1 MYKNRRLFEPLSA
14 ALAQF
19 PAVLITGPRQSGKT
33 TFLRTELGEA
43 YHYVSFDAPVEREFA
58 LQDPNGF
65 LDRFTGRPVI
75 LDEIQYLPELLPY
88 LKIRIDRQRSEYGRW
103 VLTGSQQ
110 FSLMQNVSESLAGRI
125 ALLELLPFSLTELQ
139 PDRTDLPHF
148 IWNGGYP
155 EPALQTEKRELWM
168 NSYIQTYIE
177 RDIRLLHNVRDIR
190 TFESF
195 ISLCAGRHGQVFNN
209 AAIARQCGVSE
220 PTVKSWG
227 GLLHA
232 SYIAWFLP
240 PYYQNYNKRIIRSP
254 KFYFIDSG
262 LVCALTRQ
270 PDAHAALAGQMGGAL
285 FEGMVVTEAVKTFV
299 NRGQR
304 PDLYFWRS
312 HDGLEVDLIIRVNG
326 RLLPVE
332 IKLTATPSSGF
343 LAPLNKF
350 KAMAGK
356 DASDTGVL
364 VCRTETIQ
372 QMPHGNL
379 ALPWQQFPA
388 WLDGLLTRS

>member
-1 MYKNRRLFEPLSA
+1 M
-14 ALAQF
+14 
-19 PAVLITGPRQSGKT
+19 
-33 TFLRTELGEA
+33 
-43 YHYVSFDAPVEREFA
+43 
-58 LQDPNGF
+58 
-65 LDRFTGRPVI
+65 
-75 LDEIQYLPELLPY
+75 
-88 LKIRIDRQRSEYGRW
+88 
-103 VLTGSQQ
+103 
-110 FSLMQNVSESLAGRI
+110 
-125 ALLELLPFSLTELQ
+125 
-139 PDRTDLPHF
+139 
-148 IWNGGYP
+148 
-155 EPALQTEKRELWM
+155 
-168 NSYIQTYIE
+168 
-177 RDIRLLHNVRDIR
+177 
-190 TFESF
+190 
-195 ISLCAGRHGQVFNN
+195 FNN

-227 GLLHA
+227 GLLYA
-232 SYIAWFLP
+232 SYIGWFLP
-240 PYYQNYNKRIIRSP
+240 PYFQNYNKRIIRSP

-332 IKLTATPSSGF
+332 IKFTATPSSGF
-343 LAPLNKF
+343 LAPLDKF
-350 KAMAGK
+350 KALAGK